1 MCLLGPV
8 SSLRLL
14 GLIRSSFRAGDF
26 DILPSLKKRPTVS
39 TSEATTRVK
48 FLFLSL
54 TTDGGHDIAGGPDR
68 VPDPRR
74 HWRRRRR

>member
-39 TSEATTRVK
+39 TEERQKLRQGSSSC
-48 FLFLSL
+48 FS
-54 TTDGGHDIAGGPDR
+54 P
-68 VPDPRR
+68 
-74 HWRRRRR
+74 